1 MGDSAEKQKRPSFFK
16 GAKAEFKKIDE
27 QIKSLRQDIEAI
39 RSGCCNFSCSWCD
52 YCSAGLFYS
61 VRRKLLNIIIERG

>member
-16 GAKAEFKKIDE
+16 GAKAEFKMAGQTIH
-27 QIKSLRQDIEAI
+27 IEAI

-52 YCSAGLFYS
+52 YCGAGLFYS

>member
-16 GAKAEFKKIDE
+16 GAKAEFKKISWPD
-27 QIKSLRQDIEAI
+27 RQ
-39 RSGCCNFSCSWCD
+39 ST
-52 YCSAGLFYS
+52 LKQS

>member
-16 GAKAEFKKIDE
+16 GAIN
-27 QIKSLRQDIEAI
+27 IEAI
-39 RSGCCNFSCSWCD
+39 RSGCCNISCSGCD
-52 YCSAGLFYS
+52 YCGSGLFYP